1 MSAAD
6 GASFVCVQ
14 VPPLMVEVEVVRSEH
29 RSVHH
34 PLEIEDLELLAVEL
48 DEAVAAKL
56 LEGPVDVDRGEA
68 SRVGEVV
75 LSQRE
80 IAAAVLRASDGSQ
93 TDVELDQQMRDPLVG
108 AALSEA
114 ESPFALGR
122 GGHQLVPPK
131 RLRHARV
138 GGGKS
143 RHFLA
148 R

>member
-108 AALSEA
+108 AADRKST
-114 ESPFALGR
+114 
-122 GGHQLVPPK
+122 
-131 RLRHARV
+131 RLNSSHVEISYAV
-138 GGGKS
+138 FCLKKKKKVIIP
-143 RHFLA
+143 
-148 R
+148 

>member
-14 VPPLMVEVEVVRSEH
+14 VPPLMVEVEVVRSD
-29 RSVHH
+29 HH

-56 LEGPVDVDRGEA
+56 LEGPVDVDRSEA

-80 IAAAVLRASDGSQ
+80 IAAAVLRASDGPQ
-93 TDVELDQQMRDPLVG
+93 PDVELDQQMRDPLVG
-108 AALSEA
+108 AALS
-114 ESPFALGR
+114 
-122 GGHQLVPPK
+122 
-131 RLRHARV
+131 
-138 GGGKS
+138 
-143 RHFLA
+143 
-148 R
+148 